1 MNILIS
7 ALKTMKNEYPQ
18 LQIIAMKIIVML
30 AVRK

>member
-7 ALKTMKNEYPQ
+7 ALKTTNEYPQ
-18 LQIIAMKIIVML
+18 LQIIAMKIIVMF